1 MEHLFF
7 NIDGGVENAAEEVF
21 KALGMGRSIEGD
33 SANNPS
39 GIYFE
44 HSAFGVVLKVEE
56 NVYDYE
62 DEFQYMLSIKKDM
75 LTDLEV
81 PNDDTSHLASI
92 ASTSP
97 SGSRS
102 PAFTAP
108 LQAILF
114 IAGSRKS
121 SELPPPL
128 TASS

>member
-81 PNDDTSHLASI
+81 PNDSTSHLASI
-92 ASTSP
+92 ASMMLANNLGVKVGIEVGDKVQLISTS
-97 SGSRS
+97 
-102 PAFTAP
+102 
-108 LQAILF
+108 
-114 IAGSRKS
+114 
-121 SELPPPL
+121 
-128 TASS
+128 